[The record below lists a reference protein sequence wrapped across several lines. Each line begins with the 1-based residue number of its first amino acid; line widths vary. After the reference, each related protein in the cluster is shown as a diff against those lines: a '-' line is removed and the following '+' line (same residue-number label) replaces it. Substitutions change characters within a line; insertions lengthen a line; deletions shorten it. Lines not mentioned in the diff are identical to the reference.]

1 MLATCRP
8 KQTAPRPERGEFSI
22 ITPAITP
29 RNTSFRIRFN
39 SKSRP
44 MLHFRC
50 VMLNLDGGAIAAS
63 ATTASRQTE
72 KPIQPIGSA
81 DQEESRSTLPG
92 VDCCN
97 TTDAAVGSNFA
108 SNTCA
113 GCVFDA
119 LGGDTSDKGRGWQCS
134 HCIRRGGAF
143 RPICI
148 AEFAWQ
154 CPQHPWSFT
163 CTAIRTEHASRLAMR
178 FARTQKVEKVL

>member
-8 KQTAPRPERGEFSI
+8 KQTAPRPERGEFSFHHH
-22 ITPAITP
+22 TGHHSQKYVFPYQVQQQ
-29 RNTSFRIRFN
+29 RL
-39 SKSRP
+39 
-44 MLHFRC
+44 LHFRC

-154 CPQHPWSFT
+154 CPQHPWSFPY
-163 CTAIRTEHASRLAMR
+163 IELASRLAMR
-178 FARTQKVEKVL
+178 FARAQKVEKVL

>member
-1 MLATCRP
+1 MLAARRP
-8 KQTAPRPERGEFSI
+8 KQLQDRVEFPSAV
-22 ITPAITP
+22 AIHSQKYVFP
-29 RNTSFRIRFN
+29 YQVQQQRL
-39 SKSRP
+39 
-44 MLHFRC
+44 LHFRC

-119 LGGDTSDKGRGWQCS
+119 LGGDTSDKGKGWQC
-134 HCIRRGGAF
+134 G
-143 RPICI
+143 
-148 AEFAWQ
+148 
-154 CPQHPWSFT
+154 
-163 CTAIRTEHASRLAMR
+163 
-178 FARTQKVEKVL
+178 